1 MRTNNLTIF
10 KHLNVVVFIKWF
22 YLDDSSEQFFGHD
35 FHHDFHYAHLSSSS
49 RFKLVAKKDTNDYAL
64 QSRIGFEHTLVLS
77 NTKCNY

>member
-35 FHHDFHYAHLSSSS
+35 FHHAHLSSSS
-49 RFKLVAKKDTNDYAL
+49 TFKLVAKKDTIDYAP